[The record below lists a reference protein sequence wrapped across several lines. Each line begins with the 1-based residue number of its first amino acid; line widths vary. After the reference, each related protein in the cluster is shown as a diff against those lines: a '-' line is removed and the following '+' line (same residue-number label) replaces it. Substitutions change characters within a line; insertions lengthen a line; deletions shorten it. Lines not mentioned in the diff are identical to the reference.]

1 MRLLYYNHAHRCQEQ
16 ECTAEVCRFNCC
28 AVQKAKHG
36 AKQPEERRL
45 SVEQLDREKLK
56 DHLLK
61 HKR

>member
-1 MRLLYYNHAHRCQEQ
+1 MAVLCCISACRLKRKL
-16 ECTAEVCRFNCC
+16 CTAEAVLVVCC
-28 AVQKAKHG
+28 VIQKAKHG